1 MADRDRD
8 DADEAAPPVP
18 PVPKKRGLRKLLIPV
33 LVVIGVLVLG
43 AGAYFAGRMTAP
55 HAESVEAEADA
66 EASAEEPVAKK
77 GKAGKAAKAGAKG
90 KEKSA
95 KAVKRVPIY
104 WALDPAFVVNYQD
117 SQVLRFLQ
125 VGVQVMAYD
134 TETIELLKANEPLV
148 RNALLMLFSDQ
159 QYETL
164 ITRAGKDKLREQAL
178 AELRK
183 IVAEQSGKSGSES
196 ASPESVYFTGF
207 VMQ

>member
-18 PVPKKRGLRKLLIPV
+18 AVPKKRDLRALLIPV

-43 AGAYFAGRMTAP
+43 TGAYFAGRMTAP
-55 HAESVEAEADA
+55 HADNAEVDA
-66 EASAEEPVAKK
+66 EAVAEKPAAKK
-77 GKAGKAAKAGAKG
+77 GKPGKPTKAGEKG
-90 KEKSA
+90 KDKSA
-95 KAVKRVPIY
+95 KAEKRVPLY

-134 TETIELLKANEPLV
+134 ADTIELLKAHEPLV

-164 ITRAGKDKLREQAL
+164 ITREGKDKLREQAL

-183 IVAEQSGKSGSES
+183 IVDEQSGKSGPES
-196 ASPESVYFTGF
+196 SGPESVYFTSF

>member
-18 PVPKKRGLRKLLIPV
+18 AVPRKRDLRALLIPA
-33 LVVIGVLVLG
+33 LVVVGALVLG

-55 HAESVEAEADA
+55 HADSTEVDAESDADA
-66 EASAEEPVAKK
+66 VAEKPAAKK
-77 GKAGKAAKAGAKG
+77 GKPAKPTKAGAKG

-95 KAVKRVPIY
+95 KAEKRVPLY

-134 TETIELLKANEPLV
+134 TETIELLKAHEPLV

-164 ITRAGKDKLREQAL
+164 ITREGKDKLREQAL

-183 IVAEQSGKSGSES
+183 IVDEQSGKSG
-196 ASPESVYFTGF
+196 PESVYFTSF